1 VSDERMSRLSGD
13 QVLALKFAA
22 HRQLARWSSKPK
34 LSPHQHGQRSALK
47 GAVRI
52 LQDQAFAGGC
62 ELRVPDAEGNVDG

>member
-1 VSDERMSRLSGD
+1 VSDEPTPRLSGD
-13 QVLALKFAA
+13 HVLALKFAA
-22 HRQLARWSSKPK
+22 HRQLARWSNKPK

-62 ELRVPDAEGNVDG
+62 ELRVPDVEGNVDG